1 MKKFEHVKSVAVPWL
16 LPNIDTD
23 VITPMKR
30 ILYNMEEMGKY
41 SFAPYRFADGDGDND
56 ELNPKFPLNQPL
68 FRDSKIMLV
77 GENFGCGSSRETA
90 AIAIAEIGIR
100 CLIAPSF
107 GGIFFKNCFQQGIL
121 PIVLPMEMIHHLA
134 ALQGELE
141 IDLENCQIICPDGRQ
156 VPFEVEASR
165 QRMLLEGLDDVML
178 TLKKE
183 GRTREFIEKDSMLRP
198 WVYRNVLI

>member
-1 MKKFEHVKSVAVPWL
+1 MKKFVNVKSVAAAWL

-56 ELNPKFPLNQPL
+56 ELNPDFPLNQPQ
-68 FRDSKIMLV
+68 FRNAKIMLV

-90 AIAIAEIGIR
+90 AIAIAEIGIQ

-121 PIVLPMEMIHHLA
+121 PVVLPMPTISYLA
-134 ALQGELE
+134 SLQGELD
-141 IDLENCQIICPDGRQ
+141 INLENCKIICPDGKEIT
-156 VPFEVEASR
+156 FEVEASR

-183 GRTREFIEKDSMLRP
+183 TRTREFIKKDAKLRP
-198 WVYRNVLI
+198 WVY

>member
-1 MKKFEHVKSVAVPWL
+1 MKKFEHVKSVAAPWL

-23 VITPMKR
+23 VISPMKR
-30 ILYNMEEMGKY
+30 MLYNMDEMGKY

-56 ELNPKFPLNQPL
+56 ELNPKFPLNQPQ

-90 AIAIAEIGIR
+90 AMAIAEIGIQ

-121 PIVLPMEMIHHLA
+121 PIVLPQKIIHHLA
-134 ALQGELE
+134 DLQGELE
-141 IDLENCQIICPDGRQ
+141 IDLENCKIICPDGEQ
-156 VPFEVEASR
+156 IPFEVEASR
-165 QRMLLEGLDDVML
+165 QRMLLDGLDDVML

-183 GRTREFIEKDSMLRP
+183 ARTREFIRQDSILRP
-198 WVYRNVLI
+198 WVYRDVLI